1 VVFSN
6 SGVVVYQHTEAHRP
20 QEIAMQTQTTPA
32 ARNAN
37 AALVRPFGLGYGRSS
52 SYGAPRSY
60 SSAPSPA
67 RFRVA

>member
-1 VVFSN
+1 
-6 SGVVVYQHTEAHRP
+6 
-20 QEIAMQTQTTPA
+20 MQTQTTPA

-52 SYGAPRSY
+52 SYGTPRSY
-60 SSAPSPA
+60 SSAPAPA